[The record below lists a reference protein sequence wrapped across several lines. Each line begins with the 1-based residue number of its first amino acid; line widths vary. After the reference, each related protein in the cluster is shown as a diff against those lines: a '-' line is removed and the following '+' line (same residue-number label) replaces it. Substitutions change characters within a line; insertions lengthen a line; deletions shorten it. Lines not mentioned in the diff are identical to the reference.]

1 MFGSHLSIA
10 GSMVNALDEGAS
22 LGLDT
27 VQVFTK
33 NQQQWNAK
41 PLDPGMVRDWRARV
55 AALGWDHGCDDDRG
69 GLSRGR
75 IVSHASYL
83 INLASVN
90 PELWRKSVDLMTD
103 EIERCE
109 ALGIPFLVHHPGS
122 FVGAD
127 LGTGIANIARAYAE
141 LARRTPGYG
150 TLLCLEGTAGAGS
163 QIGGP
168 FEHLSALRAAIV
180 SAGFDSARVGY
191 CLDTCHLHAAG
202 HDLRT
207 RRSAGEVLERFDA
220 LCGLEHL
227 RVLHVNDSKG
237 ALGSKLDRHAQI
249 GEGEIA
255 LDPAPEVLGQSGF
268 AVFLNHPRLARIPKV
283 LETPKGLGKG
293 RVPFDTVNLNRLRA
307 LVGLAPVKAPAD
319 PGPTSLSASKERAR
333 TTPRATGKPKA
344 RPTKSR
350 PPPRKKNGGKAGGK
364 GSRD

>member
-10 GSMVNALDEGAS
+10 GSMVSALDEGAS
-22 LGLDT
+22 LGFDT

-33 NQQQWNAK
+33 NQQQWKAK
-41 PLDPGMVRDWRARV
+41 PLDPAMVRDWRARV
-55 AALGWDHGCDDDRG
+55 AALGWDRGCDDERG
-69 GLSRGR
+69 GSSRGR
-75 IVSHASYL
+75 VVSHASYL

-90 PELWRKSVDLMTD
+90 PDLWRKSVDLMTD

-122 FVGAD
+122 YVGAD
-127 LGTGIANIARAYAE
+127 LDTGIANIARAYAE
-141 LARRTPGYG
+141 LGRRTAGFA
-150 TLLCLEGTAGAGS
+150 TLVCLEGTAGAGS

-180 SAGFDSARVGY
+180 SAGFDAARVGY

-207 RRSAGEVLERFDA
+207 RGSAGEVLERFDA
-220 LCGLEHL
+220 LCGLAHV

-255 LDPAPEVLGQSGF
+255 PDPAPGALGESGF
-268 AVFLNHPRLARIPKV
+268 ASILNHPRLARVPKV

-307 LVGLAPVKAPAD
+307 LVGLAPVEAPAD
-319 PGPTSLSASKERAR
+319 PGPTSLSAAKERAR
-333 TTPRATGKPKA
+333 TTPRVNGKVKA

-350 PPPRKKNGGKAGGK
+350 PPSRNKRRGKPGER